1 MLSYFSFNSSNRM
14 FSYGEFKAEDQV
26 ILFVL
31 ILIVLAV
38 EFCSYRLVL
47 ARDDLDPF
55 ATVVFLHS
63 VSKVVVV

>member
-31 ILIVLAV
+31 IVLAV

-55 ATVVFLHS
+55 ANVFFFLHS
-63 VSKVVVV
+63 VSKVAVV

>member
-31 ILIVLAV
+31 IVLGV

>member
-1 MLSYFSFNSSNRM
+1 M

-26 ILFVL
+26 ILFV
-31 ILIVLAV
+31 LIVLAV

-63 VSKVVVV
+63 VSKVVVVWTRVQLRICTSSDI

>member
-1 MLSYFSFNSSNRM
+1 M

-31 ILIVLAV
+31 IVLIVLDV

-47 ARDDLDPF
+47 ARVDLDPF
-55 ATVVFLHS
+55 ANVVFFCILLVRS
-63 VSKVVVV
+63 LSYERECS

>member
-1 MLSYFSFNSSNRM
+1 M

-31 ILIVLAV
+31 IVLAV
-38 EFCSYRLVL
+38 EFCSIPYRLVL

-55 ATVVFLHS
+55 ANVVFFFLHS
-63 VSKVVVV
+63 VSKVAVV